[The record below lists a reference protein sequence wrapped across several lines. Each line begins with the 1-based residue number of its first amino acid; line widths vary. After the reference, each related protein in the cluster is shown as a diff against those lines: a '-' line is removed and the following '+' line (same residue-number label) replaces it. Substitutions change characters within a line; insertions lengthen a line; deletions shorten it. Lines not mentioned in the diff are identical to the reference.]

1 LKWVKPRT
9 VAARKGFRR
18 IMSFQE
24 CTQLLRD
31 EGTLRINGGDFSLEE
46 LEAAAA
52 LAQSEKARLII
63 YNLKGRSCADVGRI
77 ADAGGRQVTFGDIFL
92 I

>member
-1 LKWVKPRT
+1 
-9 VAARKGFRR
+9 
-18 IMSFQE
+18 MSFQE

-31 EGTLRINGGDFSLEE
+31 EGVLRINARDFSIEE

-52 LAQSEKARLII
+52 LAQSERARLII
-63 YNLKGRSCADVGRI
+63 DNLKGRSCADVGRI

>member
-1 LKWVKPRT
+1 
-9 VAARKGFRR
+9 
-18 IMSFQE
+18 MSFQE

-31 EGTLRINGGDFSLEE
+31 EGVLRINARDFSIEE

-52 LAQSEKARLII
+52 LAQSERARLII
-63 YNLKGRSCADVGRI
+63 DNLKGRSCADVGRI

-92 I
+92 V

>member
-1 LKWVKPRT
+1 
-9 VAARKGFRR
+9 
-18 IMSFQE
+18 MSFQE

-31 EGTLRINGGDFSLEE
+31 EGTLRINAGHFSIEE

-52 LAQSEKARLII
+52 LAQSKRARLII
-63 YNLKGRSCADVGRI
+63 DNLKGRSCADVGRI
-77 ADAGGRQVTFGDIFL
+77 ADAGGRQVTFGDIHR

>member
-1 LKWVKPRT
+1 
-9 VAARKGFRR
+9 
-18 IMSFQE
+18 MSFQE

-31 EGTLRINGGDFSLEE
+31 EGVLRINARDFSIEE

-52 LAQSEKARLII
+52 LAQSERARLII
-63 YNLKGRSCADVGRI
+63 DNLKGRSCADVGRI

-92 I
+92 L

>member
-1 LKWVKPRT
+1 
-9 VAARKGFRR
+9 
-18 IMSFQE
+18 MSFQE

-31 EGTLRINGGDFSLEE
+31 EGVLRINARDFSIEE

-52 LAQSEKARLII
+52 LAQSERARLII
-63 YNLKGRSCADVGRI
+63 DNLQGRSCADVGRI